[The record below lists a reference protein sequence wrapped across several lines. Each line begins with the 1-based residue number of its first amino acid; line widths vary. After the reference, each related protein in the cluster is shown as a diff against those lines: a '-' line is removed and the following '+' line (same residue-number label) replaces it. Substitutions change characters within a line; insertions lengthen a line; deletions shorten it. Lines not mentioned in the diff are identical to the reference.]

1 LSTDVFIVAAKEMP
15 RQLRL
20 EYAGAVYHVMARGN
34 AEIVTIATWNL
45 NWFPGGNPTSSE
57 AERLIH
63 MSAAR
68 KEGEVLM
75 RDSDPSEHSAAAS
88 CSSRDP

>member
-1 LSTDVFIVAAKEMP
+1 VQDLWWLTRLVFCFLLTVSRPLAT
-15 RQLRL
+15 
-20 EYAGAVYHVMARGN
+20 

-63 MSAAR
+63 MSAAC
-68 KEGEVLM
+68 KEGEVAHERFGPVGAFGGCLM
-75 RDSDPSEHSAAAS
+75 FES
-88 CSSRDP
+88 

>member
-1 LSTDVFIVAAKEMP
+1 LLTVSRPLAS
-15 RQLRL
+15 
-20 EYAGAVYHVMARGN
+20 

-63 MSAAR
+63 MSSAKDALLAFMPTFFASR
-68 KEGEVLM
+68 RFEIGIAL
-75 RDSDPSEHSAAAS
+75 PS
-88 CSSRDP
+88 